1 MSAAAAKSSK
11 RFDYIDIAKAIAI
24 FFVLMGHAVDSD
36 TGTKTLL
43 YAFHMPLFFMLS
55 GMTSKYRE
63 SYTLASVRDFAVK
76 KFYAIYIPYFIW
88 GLIYARFS
96 FKHLLFVLYG
106 TRETLI
112 KAESLTSLWFLPV
125 MLLAVFLV
133 EAVHILTVR
142 TGRNKYAVCAVSA
155 VLFAAVGIFAPHYA
169 KFGDPFGIDIA
180 FAAAAFMLLGHL
192 SAVFFNSKAGSGYL
206 GLATGAIV
214 TLVVFLL
221 TLPLNTPETGYVLMA
236 NAVYGNGLLFFV
248 TAAAGSLFVVCIAKL
263 LELLK
268 AGRKPLLYIG
278 QNTLGIFIVHKPVIE
293 LFRKI
298 CTRLGMDYNFLPVC
312 LVISAVTLLIA
323 TFVVFLIKRYV
334 PFLFGGAMA
343 ERRKHEQNPIA

>member
-1 MSAAAAKSSK
+1 MSTAAVK

-36 TGTKTLL
+36 TGTKTVL

-76 KFYAIYIPYFIW
+76 KIYAVYVPYFIW
-88 GLIYARFS
+88 GLIYASFS

-106 TRETLI
+106 TRETLM
-112 KAESLTSLWFLPV
+112 KADSLTSLWFLPV

-133 EAVHILTVR
+133 EAVHILTVK
-142 TGRNKYAVCAVSA
+142 TGWNKYAVCAVSTL
-155 VLFAAVGIFAPHYA
+155 LFAAAGILAPHYT
-169 KFGDPFGIDIA
+169 KFGDPLGIDIA
-180 FAAAAFMLLGHL
+180 FAAAAFMLMGHFAAL
-192 SAVFFNSKAGSGYL
+192 FFNGKAGSGYL
-206 GLATGAIV
+206 VLLGSAAAAFA
-214 TLVVFLL
+214 VFLL
-221 TLPLNTPETGYVLMA
+221 TLPLNAPEPGYVLMA
-236 NAVYGNGLLFFV
+236 NAVYGNGLLFLA

-268 AGRKPLLYIG
+268 AGKKPLLYVG
-278 QNTLGIFIVHKPVIE
+278 QNTLGIFIVHKPIIE

-312 LVISAVTLLIA
+312 LVISAATLLIA
-323 TFVVFLIKRYV
+323 TFAVFLIKRYL
-334 PFLFGGAMA
+334 PFLFGGVMA
-343 ERRKHEQNPIA
+343 GRRKHE